1 MAASEFSGVEPYNVK
16 LGPIGRPE
24 ATELG
29 AQISA
34 FIPLIVSLIESGK
47 VVPAEYEIIGDTG
60 FESAIEAYA
69 YQGAGK
75 GGNKKVLVKLQ
86 DE

>member
-1 MAASEFSGVEPYNVK
+1 MAASDFSGVEPYIVK

-24 ATELG
+24 ATELD

-34 FIPLIVSLIESGK
+34 FIPLIISLIESGK
-47 VVPAEYEIIGDTG
+47 AVPAEYEIIGQTG
-60 FESAIEAYA
+60 FESVIEAYT

-86 DE
+86 EE

>member
-1 MAASEFSGVEPYNVK
+1 MAASEFFGVEPYRVM

-24 ATELG
+24 ATKLD
-29 AQISA
+29 AQLASY
-34 FIPLIVSLIESGK
+34 IPLIVSLIESGK
-47 VVPAEYEIIGDTG
+47 VVPAEYEIIGETG
-60 FESAIEAYA
+60 FDSVLEAYA